1 MTRQCIDCVFG
12 LECDSV
18 LTCNMWYIL
27 ARNMWCICKNT
38 KKVVGGEGGEGRD
51 PAPKN
56 VDALMPAAMSR
67 Y

>member
-1 MTRQCIDCVFG
+1 
-12 LECDSV
+12 
-18 LTCNMWYIL
+18 MWYIL